1 MMNGKGWSPPP
12 QPPKTPD
19 REPTMIVVNNSFER
33 RYFYSA
39 AQAARGL
46 GWMIWPS
53 LARKHSELTPGEVQV
68 YRLDVEATDT
78 LNAAIHQEDKALG
91 RAKADDKTR
100 NARFK
105 AIIHNITGIKEG
117 PKR

>member
-1 MMNGKGWSPPP
+1 MPE
-12 QPPKTPD
+12 
-19 REPTMIVVNNSFER
+19 REPTLIVVNNDFER
-33 RYFYSA
+33 RYFFSA
-39 AQAARGL
+39 QQAARGL
-46 GWMIWPS
+46 GWLIWPGS
-53 LARKHSELTPGEVQV
+53 RSTNYGLEPGEVQV
-68 YRLDVEATDT
+68 YRLDEEATDSLT
-78 LNAAIHQEDKALG
+78 AALHQEDKALG